1 MTTRYDDI
9 VYADATRNLDEIRNA
24 ASQNHTELARLL
36 TEAELEAKS
45 NQQAASAEANQKSIK
60 IGSVVSLRGFVKNQ
74 SDNKSLHYPAMTV
87 YDIFNVSEDF
97 LGTARCY
104 WFVDGRVESGIF
116 PINILWKR

>member
-1 MTTRYDDI
+1 MTTRYDDMN
-9 VYADATRNLDEIRNA
+9 YADSATRNLDEIRNA
-24 ASQNHTELARLL
+24 TSRNTELARLL

-87 YDIFNVSEDF
+87 YDIFNVSDDY